1 MAALMVIGLVLLSLI
16 ALAGLIGLVIYLVKR
31 NASGNPSLEDRV
43 RSLEIEAG
51 ELKGR
56 QSHD

>member
-16 ALAGLIGLVIYLVKR
+16 AFAGLIGLVIYLVKR
-31 NASGNPSLEDRV
+31 NTSGNPSLEDRV
-43 RSLEIEAG
+43 RSLEIEVG
-51 ELKGR
+51 ELKGC